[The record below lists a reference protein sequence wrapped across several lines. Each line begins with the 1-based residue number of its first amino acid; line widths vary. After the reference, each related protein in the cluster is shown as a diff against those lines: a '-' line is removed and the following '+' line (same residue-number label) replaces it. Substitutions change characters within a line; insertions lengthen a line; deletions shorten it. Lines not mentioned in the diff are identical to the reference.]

1 MKAYE
6 KVAVDFAQAL
16 VRNSWEKARGFLVPA
31 LQAQWPA
38 QRLAETFK
46 SMYEGYA
53 AGPARSVHF
62 DPRFSMEAWPAKQS
76 GDIGWVYV
84 SIQGDE
90 FIEAVTVVVASSQ
103 GVPTIRNIEWGRP

>member
-6 KVAVDFAQAL
+6 EVAVDFAKAL
-16 VRNSWEKARGFLVPA
+16 VEGSWEKARGFLVPV

-38 QRLAETFK
+38 QRLAEAFK

-53 AGPARSVHF
+53 DGPARSVHF
-62 DPRFSMEAWPAKQS
+62 DPQFSMAAWPAKQS
-76 GDIGWVYV
+76 GDIGWTYV

-90 FIEAVTVVVASSQ
+90 FTEAVTVVVASSES
-103 GVPTIRNIEWGRP
+103 GLAIRDIEWGRP